1 MQWFFDDDHTQPV
14 FTAEQHAKSDHTNSD
29 HCGGTVRLPRRAVAF
44 CLGRGLPV
52 LRERFR
58 TRTLMAELPGFIAH
72 SPAYAIEGSDSV
84 CFLDGGRG
92 APQAGC
98 YVETLHAL
106 GVEELLVVGLCGAFG
121 EDVNV
126 CDVLIP
132 GRLLIEEGTSRHY
145 SADPEFAVPNSPW
158 PYEAMAGFLMERG
171 FEVKHRDIATTDAP
185 YRQTYYKE
193 ALWRSRNLAGVDME
207 SSAMVSVCNY
217 YGMKCAVALMA
228 SDKHPLSPDSP
239 PWAWGSL
246 DFRGRR
252 DDFIEACI
260 DLAMA

>member
-1 MQWFFDDDHTQPV
+1 MQWFFPEDRTSPV
-14 FTAEQHAKSDHTNSD
+14 FTARQHAE
-29 HCGGTVRLPRRAVAF
+29 GGHITTDVRPLPRRGVAF

-52 LRERFR
+52 LRERFDVE
-58 TRTLMAELPGFIAH
+58 MIMEELPGFIAH
-72 SPAYAIEGSDSV
+72 SPAYAVRGHEDV
-84 CFLDGGRG
+84 CFFDGGRG

-98 YVETLHAL
+98 YVETVHAL

-121 EDVNV
+121 EDVEV

-132 GRLLIEEGTSRHY
+132 ERLLIEEGTSLHY
-145 SADPEFAVPNSPW
+145 SHGREYAVPDSPW
-158 PYEAMAGFLMERG
+158 PVEHMEGFLGGRG
-171 FEVKHRDIATTDAP
+171 FTVKRRDVVTTDAP

-193 ALWRSRNLAGVDME
+193 ALWRERGFAGVDME

-217 YGMKCAVALMA
+217 FGMRCAVALMA
-228 SDKHPLSPDSP
+228 SDRHPLSPDSP
-239 PWAWGSL
+239 PWAWGNL

-260 DLAMA
+260 DMALE

>member
-1 MQWFFDDDHTQPV
+1 MQWFFEDDHTQPV
-14 FTAEQHAKSDHTNSD
+14 FTAQQHIHSKHVTSEVT
-29 HCGGTVRLPRRAVAF
+29 RLPKRAVAF

-52 LRERFR
+52 LQERFE
-58 TRTLMAELPGFIAH
+58 TRTIMDAMPGFIAH
-72 SPAYAIEGSDSV
+72 SPAYTVKGNDNV
-84 CFLDGGRG
+84 CFFDGGRG

-98 YVETLHAL
+98 YVETAHAL

-121 EDVNV
+121 EDIDV

-132 GRLLIEEGTSRHY
+132 GRLLVEEGTSHHY
-145 SADPEFAVPNSPW
+145 SVSPDLAVPDSPW
-158 PYEAMAGFLMERG
+158 PREAMTGFLTERG
-171 FEVKHRDIATTDAP
+171 FTVKHRDTVTTDVP

-193 ALWRSRNLAGVDME
+193 ALWRGKGYSGVDME

-217 YGMKCAVALMA
+217 YGMKCSVALMA

-239 PWAWGSL
+239 PWAWGNL
-246 DFRGRR
+246 GFRGRR

-260 DLAMA
+260 RLALEQ